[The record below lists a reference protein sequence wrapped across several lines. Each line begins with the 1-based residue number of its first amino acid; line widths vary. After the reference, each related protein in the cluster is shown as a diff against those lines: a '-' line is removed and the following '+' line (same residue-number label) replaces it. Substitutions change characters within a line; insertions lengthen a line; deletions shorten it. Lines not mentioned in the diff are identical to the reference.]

1 MGFSHWNVVAVC
13 FAVSYSAGHMRI
25 FGVVSSLDMTEKIRN
40 IPTLLA
46 VGTVPAADAPFAP
59 ADSCAPPLIK
69 GTFIG
74 YWSWLSRE
82 NVRKAR
88 PTCLRLLTQLIRWA
102 RALARASAGSNIAAR
117 MAIIA
122 MTTNNSIRVKA
133 ANFLRR
139 FFINET
145 LLVFCLV

>member
-40 IPTLLA
+40 IPTAEAPVA
-46 VGTVPAADAPFAP
+46 VGTVPAAAAPAVP

-88 PTCLRLLTQLIRWA
+88 PTCLRLLTQ
-102 RALARASAGSNIAAR
+102 
-117 MAIIA
+117 
-122 MTTNNSIRVKA
+122 
-133 ANFLRR
+133 
-139 FFINET
+139 
-145 LLVFCLV
+145 